1 MAFKRSGVRSPLSP
15 PKALF
20 SKEIKAFSFLL
31 FFFCCFFCGVCY
43 NKSRKFVLFEDQLEK
58 RNGMKRIFASLLIVL
73 CMIGVCSPLA
83 LAAYTRYEIPELG
96 ISILQPEEYAAQV
109 RSGEPNNQYLSF
121 SGFTYDECMDLMFAN
136 NIYFDALSTDL
147 CNVSI
152 LMTDS
157 GSADLRDY
165 TSAELNNSLPT
176 IKSTYEQIASK
187 VSDYY
192 VCTIS
197 GIPFFYVEYVL
208 TVETSNIYTQQY
220 ITIVNGKRL
229 DISRSVMNRQINA
242 ADRREMDSIIN
253 SFTLLSDTRKQS
265 AAFVYKDDVSGV
277 TFTVPANYKQKEL
290 EQNKESIQFCSID
303 DPHVF
308 FQYMMIDLWADTPAA
323 ERGDSSR
330 EDIDK
335 LYQFLTQSELE
346 EFFEC
351 PIRNFHTE
359 RYNNND
365 YNVFSMAIT
374 DTNMSIDIV
383 TAAAFKNGCAYLFQ
397 YPGTE
402 GDEHYADFV
411 GLLNSVKIPS
421 IAHPIG
427 STPPGSIKESNSSIA
442 RFRQLLAE
450 DLVLWIIVNL
460 SLTILIH
467 PLPLWLYRWCIR
479 KKPVAPKNAK
489 KIVIIDAVIVF
500 VVMNVIAYFGSGRVT
515 GAAIILWA
523 WVSYRVLIS
532 GHKNTET
539 PEDPTAAD
547 EIETES
553 ETEEPA
559 EENDLTEISV
569 SDEEEA
575 VKEESPVPVFCRK
588 CGAKLIPGAGFCNKC
603 GTAVMTE

>member
-1 MAFKRSGVRSPLSP
+1 M
-15 PKALF
+15 
-20 SKEIKAFSFLL
+20 
-31 FFFCCFFCGVCY
+31 
-43 NKSRKFVLFEDQLEK
+43 EK

-73 CMIGVCSPLA
+73 CVIGVCSPLT
-83 LAAYTRYEIPELG
+83 LAADKRYEIPEAG
-96 ISILQPEEYAAQV
+96 ISIWLPEEYAVQV
-109 RSGEPNNQYLSF
+109 RSGEPNNTYLSIM
-121 SGFTYDECMDLMFAN
+121 GFTYAECMDWMLENKM
-136 NIYFDALSTDL
+136 YLDAFSDDF
-147 CNVSI
+147 CEVCI
-152 LMTDS
+152 AMTDV
-157 GSADLRDY
+157 GTADLRDY

-176 IKSTYEQIASK
+176 IKSTYEQIGSK

-303 DPHVF
+303 DPYVF

-365 YNVFSMAIT
+365 YHVFSMAIT

-450 DLVLWIIVNL
+450 NLVLWIIVNL

-479 KKPVAPKNAK
+479 KKPVAPKRAK

-515 GAAIILWA
+515 GAAIILWS

-532 GHKNTET
+532 GHKNTESQ
-539 PEDPTAAD
+539 EEPTEAGELESD
-547 EIETES
+547 S

-559 EENDLTEISV
+559 EDSDLTEIPV
-569 SDEEEA
+569 SAEEETA
-575 VKEESPVPVFCRK
+575 KEDPPVPAFCRK
-588 CGAKLIPGAGFCNKC
+588 CGTELIAGTGFCNKC
-603 GTAVMTE
+603 GTAVVKE